1 MKMKQIFYICA
12 VICSLF
18 LSGCWGESSQ
28 STEARKVDK
37 QNDHFSIAQPIP
49 FFNHSIERD
58 MLIKIFHARNEKV
71 ATHSLWRS
79 NNGFI
84 EDDCASLG
92 FGLPYDVSLTNPLT
106 IIKRKFVS
114 MAGWVTGTVEQQE
127 PNGVYASKNT
137 NATWVMCVNEAGSLD
152 PIYVESKVTVYPYN
166 LEVDYD
172 TNRVK
177 KAGTSSYA
185 ITLDKKK

>member
-1 MKMKQIFYICA
+1 MKIKYIVYICA
-12 VICSLF
+12 LIFSLTI
-18 LSGCWGESSQ
+18 SGCLGESSQ
-28 STEARKVDK
+28 STESKKVDK

-49 FFNHSIERD
+49 FFNHSVERD
-58 MLIKIFHARNEKV
+58 MLIKIFHARNERV

-84 EDDCASLG
+84 EDDCPSLG
-92 FGLPYDVSLTNPLT
+92 FGLPYDVSLTNPVTL
-106 IIKRKFVS
+106 IRKHFGKIT
-114 MAGWVTGTVEQQE
+114 GWISGTVEQQE

-166 LEVDYD
+166 LEIDYN

-185 ITLDKKK
+185 ITLDDK